1 MFLTLEIKSGP
12 AFEQLPDR
20 QHTFGIEGGR
30 IGRTSGNEWVIPHEF
45 VHREHASVRF
55 FNGLFFIEKRG
66 QNLVAVNSPDR
77 DLPTGDSYP
86 VRDGDKLFID
96 EFELSVRITDRPPP
110 PPVRP
115 QIAPPPPPPATPLP
129 GSNDATGAHFLQPRP
144 GPLVDFGGDDGEDE
158 LDKFLKNLGP
168 EPPPARAR
176 AQEVNSSS
184 AIHDRIDLP
193 MSAPRGVPPPPPPA
207 AGGGGILA
215 EGWDKTSFSFNPP
228 AQPVQAPPP
237 PPRYAEPARAAPPP
251 PPPRYAEP
259 PRAVPPPAYSAPS
272 YAPPAYAPPAAGL
285 PAAPTGELAALL
297 AQAGIEPALLM
308 PGEVA
313 MIGRA
318 LRGSLAGII
327 RVLQVRSEMRAR
339 FRVSDSRT
347 AGGERN
353 PLKAAANL
361 EDALHEF
368 FRRRGPDAL
377 PLDQAVGH
385 AVDEID
391 WHQGAMLDAMKA
403 AFVSM
408 LERFDPAAIEEEAE
422 RTGRRSALVGRAG
435 RLWDAYEKQFRA
447 LAADR
452 DEAFRKVFCSD
463 FARAYEEALERR
475 RTGARNQRHP

>member
-1 MFLTLEIKSGP
+1 VFLTLEIKSGP
-12 AFEQLPDR
+12 GLEQLPER

-96 EFELSVRITDRPPP
+96 EFEMAVRITAQPPP

-115 QIAPPPPPPATPLP
+115 QIAPPPLTAPPARAPSDITA
-129 GSNDATGAHFLQPRP
+129 SHFSQPRP

-168 EPPPARAR
+168 ETPPARAR
-176 AQEVNSSS
+176 AQEINSSS
-184 AIHDRIDLP
+184 AIHDRIELP
-193 MSAPRGVPPPPPPA
+193 MSAPRSAPPPPPPA
-207 AGGGGILA
+207 GGGGMLA

-228 AQPVQAPPP
+228 AQPMQAPPP
-237 PPRYAEPARAAPPP
+237 PRYPEPA
-251 PPPRYAEP
+251 
-259 PRAVPPPAYSAPS
+259 RAVPPPPPAYA
-272 YAPPAYAPPAAGL
+272 APAYAPPAYSPPIAGRP
-285 PAAPTGELAALL
+285 PAPSGELAALL
-297 AQAGIEPALLM
+297 AQAGIDPALLA
-308 PGEVA
+308 PGEVE

-339 FRVSDSRT
+339 FRVSDART

-368 FRRRGPDAL
+368 FRRRGPDSL
-377 PLDQAVGH
+377 PLDQAVSH
-385 AVDEID
+385 AVDEVD

-463 FARAYEEALERR
+463 FARAYEEALEGR